1 MKVTKIDAM
10 HRLYGK
16 EPGARCKDCCN
27 LQRYTAGVHTVMK
40 CKAYGATGS
49 EATDWRAKYTACGL
63 YNIPFEIMSLPAA
76 FYLTERAP
84 AAAEPPLPGQM
95 RLEV

>member
-10 HRLYGK
+10 HRLYRK
-16 EPGARCKDCCN
+16 KPGARCKECCN
-27 LQRYTAGVHTVMK
+27 LQRYIAGVHIVLK
-40 CKAYGATGS
+40 CKAYGATSS
-49 EATDWRAKYTACGL
+49 EATDWRANFTACGL
-63 YNIPFEIMSLPAA
+63 YNIPFETVSLPEA

-84 AAAEPPLPGQM
+84 VQVEPPLPGQL